1 MQLIPHVDVVFLNK
15 YYAQTH
21 SPDYAGSP
29 RTFLLS
35 LASIVS
41 PHALLVG
48 HWGKDGAAVLSMPT
62 REYFQSSCWVEER
75 SSSASTAPPSP
86 DRRGTIDVRS
96 VRTGSD
102 FWADG
107 RSRDSNNS
115 YSYMQHPAGVA
126 QGHKTDMN
134 RMYPDSSR
142 HTQMDSRGESM
153 VVTEGDDEEDRA
165 SQDTERGRGNNN
177 DGVYET
183 GAYDAFIAGMI
194 YALSRRICPGAPY
207 TPSSGGRE
215 DTESGRMRT
224 DDLRARWRLDECL
237 RFATE
242 LAGRKARRKT
252 WEGLAS
258 EMLRAGWFDV
268 N

>member
-1 MQLIPHVDVVFLNK
+1 MDVVFLNK

-35 LASIVS
+35 LASMVS

-75 SSSASTAPPSP
+75 PSP
-86 DRRGTIDVRS
+86 DSTVPMSSDGRGVADVRS

-107 RSRDSNNS
+107 RSRNSNNS
-115 YSYMQHPAGVA
+115 YSYMQHPAEMVE
-126 QGHKTDMN
+126 GHKTDLS
-134 RMYPDSSR
+134 RMYSDSSR
-142 HTQMDSRGESM
+142 HTQTDSRGESM
-153 VVTEGDDEEDRA
+153 VVTEGDDYEDRT
-165 SQDTERGRGNNN
+165 SQDTERGRGNDNA
-177 DGVYET
+177 DET
-183 GAYDAFIAGMI
+183 GAHDAFISGMI

-207 TPSSGGRE
+207 TPSAGGKE
-215 DTESGRMRT
+215 DTTSGRVRT
-224 DDLRARWRLDECL
+224 DDVRARWRLDECL

-252 WEGLAS
+252 WDGLAE
-258 EMLRAGWFDV
+258 EMLRAGWFDL
-268 N
+268 

>member
-15 YYAQTH
+15 CYAQTH

-35 LASIVS
+35 LASMVS

-75 SSSASTAPPSP
+75 PSSISTTPPSP

-96 VRTGSD
+96 VRSGSD

-115 YSYMQHPAGVA
+115 YSYMQHPAGIT
-126 QGHKTDMN
+126 QGHNTDIN
-134 RMYPDSSR
+134 RMYSDSSR
-142 HTQMDSRGESM
+142 HIQMDSRGESM
-153 VVTEGDDEEDRA
+153 VVTEGDDEEDCA

-177 DGVYET
+177 DGVDET

-194 YALSRRICPGAPY
+194 YALSRRICPGVPY

-215 DTESGRMRT
+215 DTDSGRMRT
-224 DDLRARWRLDECL
+224 EDVRARWRLDECL

-268 N
+268 I